1 MRVMVTGARG
11 FVGPHFVR
19 ALRELCGDA
28 ADVIAT
34 AKEPARDPLFGAVQP
49 LDITDREAIA
59 AAIASI
65 RPTHVV
71 HLAGVAAL
79 PAASA
84 DPDATWRV
92 HVHATLDLARTIL
105 EFAPDCWLIHVS
117 SGMMYGDSAKAGL
130 ALDENAV
137 LAPIDEYSVTKAAA
151 DLALGALA
159 RRGLKC
165 IRLRPF
171 NHTGPGQSE
180 DFVVPA
186 FATQIARAEAGL
198 APPIIRVGNLDAQR
212 DFLDVRDVAR
222 AYALVTKN
230 AERLQSGAVLNI
242 ASGVPRRISE
252 ILETLLAS
260 GHVSIAIEQDP
271 KRARPTDLPVIFGN
285 AARARELLGWKPEH
299 AFEDTLTAVLNDCR
313 TRVGR

>member
-28 ADVIAT
+28 AEVIAT
-34 AKEPARDPLFGAVQP
+34 AKEPAQDPLFGAVQP
-49 LDITDREAIA
+49 LDITDRDAIA

-92 HVHATLDLARTIL
+92 HVHATLDLARRIL
-105 EFAPDCWLIHVS
+105 EFAPHCWLIHVS
-117 SGMMYGDSAKAGL
+117 SGMMYGDSAKAGR
-130 ALDENAV
+130 ALDENDV

-159 RRGLKC
+159 RHGLKC

-180 DFVVPA
+180 EFVVPA
-186 FATQIARAEAGL
+186 FATQIARVEAGL
-198 APPIIRVGNLDAQR
+198 APPVIRVGNLDAQR

-222 AYALVTKN
+222 AYALATKN
-230 AERLQSGAVLNI
+230 AELLQSGALLNV

-252 ILETLLAS
+252 ILDSLLAS
-260 GHVSIAIEQDP
+260 
-271 KRARPTDLPVIFGN
+271 
-285 AARARELLGWKPEH
+285 
-299 AFEDTLTAVLNDCR
+299 
-313 TRVGR
+313 